1 MGIVPKTEIIGD
13 SMKIPPL
20 LDQATGHHGPILP
33 EEILGIHTNG
43 FVESDLKIQHRDAKT
58 LCYTINHKAL
68 VMRNFHDLTTI
79 PVNDLIPLPVKKII
93 GAWPPSCKRYAP
105 PTIASYGTSGKNQG
119 IAWPRP
125 TEIVTPIALRLFEG
139 FGAILSQTDL
149 VTSRQTEH
157 GVEVSLSS
165 LSLQDGL
172 QALVTPS
179 FPDGPEKNRCL

>member
-1 MGIVPKTEIIGD
+1 
-13 SMKIPPL
+13 
-20 LDQATGHHGPILP
+20 
-33 EEILGIHTNG
+33 
-43 FVESDLKIQHRDAKT
+43 
-58 LCYTINHKAL
+58 
-68 VMRNFHDLTTI
+68 
-79 PVNDLIPLPVKKII
+79 
-93 GAWPPSCKRYAP
+93 
-105 PTIASYGTSGKNQG
+105 
-119 IAWPRP
+119 
-125 TEIVTPIALRLFEG
+125 LRLFEG